1 MAYTSLSGMIKNTN
15 DFYNLTY
22 NYNATYSHTGDLDI
36 TVHATNLTQETVL
49 TNGFLS
55 VRKKWIYKNI
65 MKKVTPNNL
74 AYFSLGAYGSK
85 SEGSGTFLQSVGPYA
100 KIG

>member
-1 MAYTSLSGMIKNTN
+1 MQIISVLHDVQLYFPNHPFPGIKTFVNEFVAYTSLSGMIKNTN

-36 TVHATNLTQETVL
+36 TVHASNLTQETVL

-55 VRKKWIYKNI
+55 VRKNEYIK
-65 MKKVTPNNL
+65 TL
-74 AYFSLGAYGSK
+74 
-85 SEGSGTFLQSVGPYA
+85 
-100 KIG
+100 